1 MIRYNLYNDG
11 ELNMSHEVE
20 MVDGVAQMA
29 YAGDTPWHGLGTRVH
44 NDLTPAQ
51 MQTKAGLDW
60 TVSEVESF
68 VEVKGEK
75 IPTGQKSLL
84 RSTDNKIL
92 TNVGKGWN
100 PVQNSEAFEFFSEYV
115 MAGDM
120 EMHTA
125 GSLKGGKNVFALAKV
140 KESFSIL
147 GEDQVDSYLLFSNP
161 HEYGKA
167 IDVRFTP
174 IRVVCNNTLTFSLST
189 ASKNAVKLNHRS
201 VFNPD
206 MVKQQMGIAHEK
218 FAQYKEMAE
227 FLSTK
232 RFSVESLVNYYND
245 VFPHTY
251 SKGKEVKA
259 VEDLTKNAK
268 SAMDV
273 LYTQPGANFGEGTWW
288 QALNSVTY
296 LTDHK
301 MGRNAESRM
310 QSSWFGQNQ
319 ARKMVAV
326 NKAVEYAN
334 AA

>member
-1 MIRYNLYNDG
+1 MA
-11 ELNMSHEVE
+11 HEVE

-29 YAGDTPWHGLGTRVH
+29 YAGAKPWHGLGVEVS

-51 MQTKAGLDW
+51 MMRKAGLDW
-60 TVSEVESF
+60 SVEKTP
-68 VEVKGEK
+68 VYADVDGEQINVGK
-75 IPTGQKSLL
+75 QALY
-84 RSTDNKIL
+84 RSSDNKIL
-92 TNVGKGWN
+92 DVIGDDWN
-100 PVQNSEAFEFFSEYV
+100 PVQNIDAFEFFNEYV

-120 EMHTA
+120 EMNTA

-167 IDVRFTP
+167 IDIRFTP
-174 IRVVCNNTLTFSLST
+174 VRVVCHNTLTFSLNS
-189 ASKNAVKLNHRS
+189 ASKNFVKLNHRS
-201 VFNPD
+201 KFDAD
-206 MVKQQMGIAHEK
+206 MVKRQMGLASEK
-218 FAQYKEMAE
+218 FAMYKDMAE

-232 RFSVESLVNYYND
+232 KFTVESLLNYYNE

-251 SKGKEVKA
+251 SKGKEVKV

-268 SAMDV
+268 AAMDV

-296 LTDHK
+296 MTDHT
-301 MGRNAESRM
+301 MGRNAETRL
-310 QSSWFGQNQ
+310 QSAWFGQNQ
-319 ARKMVAV
+319 ARKVKAV
-326 NKAVEYAN
+326 NKAVEYAT

>member
-1 MIRYNLYNDG
+1 MA
-11 ELNMSHEVE
+11 HEVE
-20 MVDGVAQMA
+20 MVNGVAQMA
-29 YAGDTPWHGLGTRVH
+29 YAGTKPWHGLGVEVS

-51 MQTKAGLDW
+51 MMRKAGLDW
-60 TVSEVESF
+60 SVEKTP
-68 VEVKGEK
+68 VYADVDGEQINVGK
-75 IPTGQKSLL
+75 QALY
-84 RSTDNKIL
+84 RSSDNKIL
-92 TNVGKGWN
+92 DVIGDDWN
-100 PVQNSEAFEFFSEYV
+100 PVQNIDAFEFFNEYV

-120 EMHTA
+120 EMNTA

-167 IDVRFTP
+167 IDIRFTP
-174 IRVVCNNTLTFSLST
+174 VRVVCHNTLTFSLNSG
-189 ASKNAVKLNHRS
+189 SKNFVKLNHRS
-201 VFNPD
+201 KFDAD
-206 MVKQQMGIAHEK
+206 MVKQQMGLASEK
-218 FAQYKEMAE
+218 FAMYKDMAE

-232 RFSVESLVNYYND
+232 KFTVESLLNYYNE

-251 SKGKEVKA
+251 SKGKEVKT

-268 SAMDV
+268 AAMDV

-296 LTDHK
+296 MTDHT
-301 MGRNAESRM
+301 MGRNAETRL
-310 QSSWFGQNQ
+310 QSAWFGQNQ
-319 ARKMVAV
+319 ARKVKAV